1 MRLATGHL
9 ATLWPCPSRSGSGGG
24 SCLSRHSAQGL
35 HHERAHAG
43 RDFIREVTMVTV
55 ETMPRHPAKYTDV
68 LLPVFAR
75 ILREYGAQSV
85 LDPMA
90 GVGKIGLLRDYGFS
104 GRIVAN
110 EIEPEWAAQAPAHV
124 EMHIGDAAAMTWARD
139 GEFDAIVTSP
149 TYGNR

>member
-1 MRLATGHL
+1 
-9 ATLWPCPSRSGSGGG
+9 
-24 SCLSRHSAQGL
+24 QGP
-35 HHERAHAG
+35 HHERAPAG
-43 RDFIREVTMVTV
+43 RAFIREVTMGTV
-55 ETMPRHPAKYTDV
+55 DTMPRHPAKYTAA

-75 ILREYGAQSV
+75 ILREHGAQSV

-110 EIEPEWAAQAPAHV
+110 EIDPEWAAHSPAHV
-124 EMHIGDAAAMTWARD
+124 EMHVGDAAAMTWAAD

-149 TYGNR
+149 TYGNRMADHHNARD